1 MTTAVPASN
10 VVTLNTDI
18 QNGNVAALN
27 TVMMLESYKGVK
39 FTLEMKMTYNL
50 ILSFTRTGKR
60 AEFSQSY
67 LAAYLS
73 CSRPVANRAVTA
85 LKALGLV
92 AADPDNRG
100 RGDVDLL
107 EALPIVV
114 EFAKS
119 AEVKRV
125 NNRKSKGNKNAASR
139 PVGKGKPQLHVVQDQ
154 EQPNDAHSDNSG
166 DPVQHDV
173 TDSEQ
178 PDVMPVVINT
188 TESTEVTEPQNDGV
202 SVDSILPVDDCDH
215 DDSDAVTAAEPDQ
228 LDQQMIE
235 AEKVG
240 LVIDMVEVMRFCRG
254 DREKAAMRLRG
265 EIKAMHTRVELEAQG
280 AAQASDW
287 ASNNDSYDDGY
298 SIDDDWNPDDG
309 DAY

>member
-1 MTTAVPASN
+1 MTTAAPAANN

-73 CSRPVANRAVTA
+73 CSRPVANRAVTT

-154 EQPNDAHSDNSG
+154 EQPNDDHSDNSG

-178 PDVMPVVINT
+178 PDVMPVVIKT
-188 TESTEVTEPQNDGV
+188 TEAIEVAEPQTEGET
-202 SVDSILPVDDCDH
+202 VDSILPVDDCDH

-228 LDQQMIE
+228 LDQQIAA
-235 AEKVG
+235 AELYGFKYD
-240 LVIDMVEVMRFCRG
+240 LAEIMRHCQGSRA
-254 DREKAAMRLRG
+254 KAAVRLQG
-265 EIKAMHTRVELEAQG
+265 EIGVFHRQRILEAQG

-287 ASNNDSYDDGY
+287 ASNDDGY
-298 SIDDDWNPDDG
+298 SIDDDWNPEDG

>member
-1 MTTAVPASN
+1 MTTAAPAANN
-10 VVTLNTDI
+10 VVTLNTGI

-73 CSRPVANRAVTA
+73 CSLSTVKRVMAT
-85 LKALGLV
+85 LKELELI

-139 PVGKGKPQLHVVQDQ
+139 PARKGKPQLHVVQDQ
-154 EQPNDAHSDNSG
+154 EQPNNDYSDNSG
-166 DPVQHDV
+166 DPVQHDDL
-173 TDSEQ
+173 DSEQ
-178 PDVMPVVINT
+178 PDVINT
-188 TESTEVTEPQNDGV
+188 SESTEVTELQNEGV

-265 EIKAMHTRVELEAQG
+265 EIKAMHTRTELEAQG

-298 SIDDDWNPDDG
+298 SIDDDWNPEDG

>member
-1 MTTAVPASN
+1 MTTAAPAANN

-50 ILSFTRTGKR
+50 ILSFTRDKKK

-73 CSRPVANRAVTA
+73 CSLRTA
-85 LKALGLV
+85 ATVIATLKRLELI
-92 AADPDNRG
+92 AADPENRG

-107 EALPIVV
+107 EALPILV
-114 EFAKS
+114 ESAKR

-125 NNRKSKGNKNAASR
+125 DNRKSKGNKNAASR
-139 PVGKGKPQLHVVQDQ
+139 PTGKGKPKLSVVQDQ
-154 EQPNDAHSDNSG
+154 EQPNDDHGDDAG
-166 DPVQHDV
+166 DPVQHDDL
-173 TDSEQ
+173 DSEQ
-178 PDVMPVVINT
+178 PDVINT
-188 TESTEVTEPQNDGV
+188 TESTEPQTEGET
-202 SVDSILPVDDCDH
+202 VDSILPVDDCDH
-215 DDSDAVTAAEPDQ
+215 DDSNAVTAAEPDQ
-228 LDQQMIE
+228 LDQQIAA
-235 AEKVG
+235 AELHGVKYD
-240 LVIDMVEVMRFCRG
+240 LAEIMRHCQG
-254 DREKAAMRLRG
+254 SREKAAMRLQG
-265 EIKAMHTRVELEAQG
+265 EIGVFHRQRILEVQG

-287 ASNNDSYDDGY
+287 ASNDDGY
-298 SIDDDWNPDDG
+298 SIEDDWNPEDG

>member
-1 MTTAVPASN
+1 MTTAANN

-39 FTLEMKMTYNL
+39 FTLAMKMTYNL

-60 AEFSQSY
+60 AEVSQAY

-73 CSRPVANRAVTA
+73 CSPSTVKRAMAT
-85 LKALGLV
+85 LKKLELI

-100 RGDVDLL
+100 GGDVDLL

-114 EFAKS
+114 EFAKP

-139 PVGKGKPQLHVVQDQ
+139 PARKGKPQLHVVQDQ
-154 EQPNDAHSDNSG
+154 EQPDDAHSGDAG

-178 PDVMPVVINT
+178 PDVMPVVIKT
-188 TESTEVTEPQNDGV
+188 TESIKVTEPQNEGV

-215 DDSDAVTAAEPDQ
+215 DDSDAVKESEPDQ
-228 LDQQMIE
+228 LDQQIAA
-235 AEKVG
+235 AELHGFKYD
-240 LVIDMVEVMRFCRG
+240 LAEIMRYCQGSR
-254 DREKAAMRLRG
+254 DKAAVRLQG
-265 EIKAMHTRVELEAQG
+265 EIGVFHRQRILEAQG

>member
-1 MTTAVPASN
+1 MTTAAPAANN

-18 QNGNVAALN
+18 QSGNVAALN

-73 CSRPVANRAVTA
+73 CSLSTVKRAMAT
-85 LKALGLV
+85 LKELELI
-92 AADPDNRG
+92 AADPENRG

-139 PVGKGKPQLHVVQDQ
+139 PTRKSKPQLSVVENQ
-154 EQPNDAHSDNSG
+154 EQPNDDHSG
-166 DPVQHDV
+166 DAGDHVQHDV

-178 PDVMPVVINT
+178 PDVMPEP
-188 TESTEVTEPQNDGV
+188 TETTEPQDEGET
-202 SVDSILPVDDCDH
+202 VDCILPIDDSDRN
-215 DDSDAVTAAEPDQ
+215 DSDAVKEPEPDQ

-240 LVIDMVEVMRFCRG
+240 LVIDMVEVMRYCRG
-254 DREKAAMRLRG
+254 DREKAAMRLKG
-265 EIKAMHTRVELEAQG
+265 EIRAMHTRAELEAQG
-280 AAQASDW
+280 AAQPQSE
-287 ASNNDSYDDGY
+287 ASNDDGY
-298 SIDDDWNPDDG
+298 GIDDDWNPEDG

>member
-1 MTTAVPASN
+1 MTTAAPAANN

-73 CSRPVANRAVTA
+73 CSLSTVKRAMAT
-85 LKALGLV
+85 LKELELI

-139 PVGKGKPQLHVVQDQ
+139 PVGKGKPKLSVVQDQ
-154 EQPNDAHSDNSG
+154 EQLDDDNSGDAG
-166 DPVQHDV
+166 DPVQHDDL
-173 TDSEQ
+173 DSEQ
-178 PDVMPVVINT
+178 PDVIKT
-188 TESTEVTEPQNDGV
+188 TEAIEVAEPQTEGET
-202 SVDSILPVDDCDH
+202 VDSILPVDDCDH

-228 LDQQMIE
+228 LDQQIAA
-235 AEKVG
+235 AELHGFKYD
-240 LVIDMVEVMRFCRG
+240 LAETMRHCQGSRA
-254 DREKAAMRLRG
+254 KAAVRLQG
-265 EIKAMHTRVELEAQG
+265 EIGVFHHQRILEAQG
-280 AAQASDW
+280 ATQASDW

>member
-1 MTTAVPASN
+1 MTTAAPAAN
-10 VVTLNTDI
+10 
-18 QNGNVAALN
+18 NVATPFVKSYTGIKSVLRFTTKEGQTVEFKHHAKDVYLYLLGWEENKGVSEIYPSRSRIAEETGYSLDSVKRALN
-27 TVMMLESYKGVK
+27 FLKEHGFIFVGKKIVHSVIAGVRNTQEVNLYTVASL
-39 FTLEMKMTYNL
+39 
-50 ILSFTRTGKR
+50 
-60 AEFSQSY
+60 Q
-67 LAAYLS
+67 
-73 CSRPVANRAVTA
+73 
-85 LKALGLV
+85 
-92 AADPDNRG
+92 
-100 RGDVDLL
+100 
-107 EALPIVV
+107 EALAIISG
-114 EFAKS
+114 EG
-119 AEVKRV
+119 
-125 NNRKSKGNKNAASR
+125 KGNKNAASR
-139 PVGKGKPQLHVVQDQ
+139 PAREGKPQLHVVQDQ
-154 EQPNDAHSDNSG
+154 EQPNDDHGG
-166 DPVQHDV
+166 DAGDHVQHDV

-178 PDVMPVVINT
+178 PDVINT
-188 TESTEVTEPQNDGV
+188 SESTEVTELQNEGV

-265 EIKAMHTRVELEAQG
+265 EIKAMHTRTELEAQG

-298 SIDDDWNPDDG
+298 SIDDDWNPEDG

>member
-154 EQPNDAHSDNSG
+154 EQPDDDHSG
-166 DPVQHDV
+166 DAGDHVQHDV

-178 PDVMPVVINT
+178 PDVMPEP
-188 TESTEVTEPQNDGV
+188 TEATEPQDEGET
-202 SVDSILPVDDCDH
+202 VDCILPIDDSDRN
-215 DDSDAVTAAEPDQ
+215 DSDAVKESEPDQ
-228 LDQQMIE
+228 LDQQIAAANLHGVQYDL
-235 AEKVG
+235 AE
-240 LVIDMVEVMRFCRG
+240 IMRHCQGSRV
-254 DREKAAMRLRG
+254 KAAMRLQA
-265 EIKAMHTRVELEAQG
+265 EIGVAHRQRILEAQG
-280 AAQASDW
+280 AAQPQSE

-298 SIDDDWNPDDG
+298 SIDDDWNPEDG

>member
-1 MTTAVPASN
+1 MTTAAPAANN

-18 QNGNVAALN
+18 QSGNVAALN

-60 AEFSQSY
+60 AEFGQSY

-73 CSRPVANRAVTA
+73 CSLRTAANVIAT
-85 LKALGLV
+85 LKRLELID
-92 AADPDNRG
+92 ADPDNRG

-139 PVGKGKPQLHVVQDQ
+139 PTRKSKPQLSVVENQ
-154 EQPNDAHSDNSG
+154 EQPNDDHSG
-166 DPVQHDV
+166 DAGDHVQHDV

-178 PDVMPVVINT
+178 PDVMPEP
-188 TESTEVTEPQNDGV
+188 TETTEPQAEGET
-202 SVDSILPVDDCDH
+202 VDCILPTDDGDR
-215 DDSDAVTAAEPDQ
+215 DDSDAVKESEPDQ
-228 LDQQMIE
+228 LDQQIAAANLHGVQYDL
-235 AEKVG
+235 AE
-240 LVIDMVEVMRFCRG
+240 IMRHCQGSRV
-254 DREKAAMRLRG
+254 KAAMRLQA
-265 EIKAMHTRVELEAQG
+265 EIGVTHRQRILEAQG
-280 AAQASDW
+280 AVQPQPE
-287 ASNNDSYDDGY
+287 ASNDDGY
-298 SIDDDWNPDDG
+298 SIDDDWNPEDG

>member
-1 MTTAVPASN
+1 MTTAAPAANN

-73 CSRPVANRAVTA
+73 CSLSTVKRAMAT
-85 LKALGLV
+85 LKELELI

-139 PVGKGKPQLHVVQDQ
+139 PTGKGKPKLSVVQDQ
-154 EQPNDAHSDNSG
+154 EQPNDDHGDDAG
-166 DPVQHDV
+166 DPVQHDDL
-173 TDSEQ
+173 DSEQ
-178 PDVMPVVINT
+178 PDVINT
-188 TESTEVTEPQNDGV
+188 TESTEPQTEGET
-202 SVDSILPVDDCDH
+202 VDSILPVDDCDH
-215 DDSDAVTAAEPDQ
+215 DDSNAVTAAEPDQ
-228 LDQQMIE
+228 LDQQIAA
-235 AEKVG
+235 AELHGFKYD
-240 LVIDMVEVMRFCRG
+240 LAEIMRHCQGSRA
-254 DREKAAMRLRG
+254 KAAVRLQG
-265 EIKAMHTRVELEAQG
+265 EIGVFHRQRILEAQG

-287 ASNNDSYDDGY
+287 ASNDDGY

>member
-1 MTTAVPASN
+1 MTTAAPAANN

-50 ILSFTRTGKR
+50 ILSFTRDKKK

-73 CSRPVANRAVTA
+73 CSLRTA
-85 LKALGLV
+85 ATVIATLKRLELI
-92 AADPDNRG
+92 AADPENRG

-107 EALPIVV
+107 EALPILV
-114 EFAKS
+114 ESAKR

-125 NNRKSKGNKNAASR
+125 DNRKSKGNKNAASR
-139 PVGKGKPQLHVVQDQ
+139 PTGKGKPKLSVVQDQ
-154 EQPNDAHSDNSG
+154 EQPNNDHGDDAG
-166 DPVQHDV
+166 DPVQHDDL
-173 TDSEQ
+173 DSEQ
-178 PDVMPVVINT
+178 PDEINT
-188 TESTEVTEPQNDGV
+188 TESTEVTEPQNEGV

-228 LDQQMIE
+228 LDQQIAA
-235 AEKVG
+235 AELHG
-240 LVIDMVEVMRFCRG
+240 FEYDLAEIMRHCQGSRA
-254 DREKAAMRLRG
+254 KAAVRLQA
-265 EIKAMHTRVELEAQG
+265 EIGVFHRQRILEAQG

-287 ASNNDSYDDGY
+287 ASNDDGY
-298 SIDDDWNPDDG
+298 SIEDDWNPEDG

>member
-139 PVGKGKPQLHVVQDQ
+139 PARKGKPQLHVVQDQ
-154 EQPNDAHSDNSG
+154 EQPNNDYSDNSG
-166 DPVQHDV
+166 DPVQHDDL
-173 TDSEQ
+173 DSEQ
-178 PDVMPVVINT
+178 PDVIKT
-188 TESTEVTEPQNDGV
+188 TESIKVTEPQNEGV

-228 LDQQMIE
+228 LDQQIAA
-235 AEKVG
+235 AELHGFKYD
-240 LVIDMVEVMRFCRG
+240 LAEIMRHCQGSRA
-254 DREKAAMRLRG
+254 KAAVRLQG
-265 EIKAMHTRVELEAQG
+265 EIGVFHRQRILEALG
-280 AAQASDW
+280 AAQGQPE
-287 ASNNDSYDDGY
+287 ASNDDGYDNGY
-298 SIDDDWNPDDG
+298 SIDDDWNPEDG